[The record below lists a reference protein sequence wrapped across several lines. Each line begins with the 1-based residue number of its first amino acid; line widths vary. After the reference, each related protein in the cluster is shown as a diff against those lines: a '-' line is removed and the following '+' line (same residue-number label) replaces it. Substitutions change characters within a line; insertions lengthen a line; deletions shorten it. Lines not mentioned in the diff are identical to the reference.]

1 MIALKLTPNIACTPS
16 LNLYYLPSKNPCCHD
31 AMDTPNF
38 LVSDLKLVSY
48 VKAAFLTAL
57 AYDTLLHFGQEYHY
71 VWQSHWSFI
80 KCLYLWTRYST
91 FIDTIV
97 ALQETLDMHRDSS
110 SCSHIVDFTT
120 VFAGVGIGVTEM
132 ILMVRTY
139 ALYGRS
145 KKLLRFFLMMW
156 LSVAGVNVWAV
167 IKYTASFKTQAP
179 PSATSSCYLSS
190 TSNIGLVCYVS
201 FLTME
206 TIIVLL
212 TVWKGFHT
220 FSVTNSTFQH
230 THFVTSFY
238 RDGILFYLA
247 ILVFFITDVVIQA
260 VAPSGLRFVA
270 DTPLRVMHSILSCHL
285 VTHDRAVA
293 HKERVDMSVTG
304 PKSSVF
310 FADFPDASQRSAGI
324 NA

>member
-1 MIALKLTPNIACTPS
+1 LHILFACK
-16 LNLYYLPSKNPCCHD
+16 YR
-31 AMDTPNF
+31 
-38 LVSDLKLVSY
+38 
-48 VKAAFLTAL
+48 
-57 AYDTLLHFGQEYHY
+57 Y

-120 VFAGVGIGVTEM
+120 HHIELYIA

-139 ALYGRS
+139 ALYGKS

-156 LSVAGVNVWAV
+156 LSVGGVDVWAV
-167 IKYTASFKTQAP
+167 IKYIASFKTQAP

-206 TIIVLL
+206 TSKTDIVLL

-220 FSVTNSTFQH
+220 FSVTDSTFQH
-230 THFVTSFY
+230 TRLVTSFY

-260 VAPSGLRFVA
+260 VAPVL
-270 DTPLRVMHSILSCHL
+270 MHSILSCHL
-285 VTHDRAVA
+285 VTHVRAVA
-293 HKERVDMSVTG
+293 HKEGADMSVTG

-310 FADFPDASQRSAGI
+310 FADFPDASQRSAGLMHRT
-324 NA
+324 